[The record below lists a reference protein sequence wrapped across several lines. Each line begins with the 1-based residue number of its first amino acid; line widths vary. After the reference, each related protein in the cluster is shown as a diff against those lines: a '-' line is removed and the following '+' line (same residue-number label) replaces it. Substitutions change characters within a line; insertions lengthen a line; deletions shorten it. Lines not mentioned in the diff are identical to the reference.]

1 MQHMCGSCTRYMAE
15 LFGTMV
21 LVLIGVG
28 SAVLA
33 GNAIGTLGISFA
45 FGLTLLVLAYT
56 IGPVSGCHINP
67 AVSIGM
73 LFLGKL
79 SFKDTLYYITAQLI
93 GAVIGAFLVYFI
105 ASGKIDHTVVTSLAT
120 NGYDDHSPGKY
131 GMMAVGVTET
141 IMTALLLIVVFAT
154 TTEKFATGFGGIA
167 VGVVLVLIHLFSIP
181 VSNASV
187 NFARS
192 FGPALIEQGVAFQ
205 QLWLFASAQL
215 VAVVIAVVLYKAI
228 YCGECKSSSI

>member
-33 GNAIGTLGISFA
+33 GNAIGTLGIALA
-45 FGLTLLVLAYT
+45 FGFALLVLVYA
-56 IGPVSGCHINP
+56 IGPVSGCHVNP
-67 AVSIGM
+67 AISIGM

-79 SFKDTLYYITAQLI
+79 SLKDTIFYIIAQLV
-93 GAVIGAFLVYFI
+93 GAVIGAYLVYYI
-105 ASGKIDHTVVTSLAT
+105 ASGKMDHSVITSLAT
-120 NGYDDHSPGKY
+120 NGYDDHSPNKY
-131 GMMAVGVTET
+131 GMMAVGVTEAV
-141 IMTALLLIVVFAT
+141 MTALLLIVVFAT
-154 TTEKFATGFGGIA
+154 ATEKFAAGFGGIA
-167 VGVVLVLIHLFSIP
+167 IGITLVVIHLFSIP

-192 FGPALIEQGVAFQ
+192 FGPAIVEQGVALQ
-205 QLWLFASAQL
+205 QLWLFAAAQL
-215 VAVVIAVVLYKAI
+215 FAVIIAVVFYKMI
-228 YCGECKSSSI
+228 YCGECKPS